1 MPGRHA
7 KVRDEERD
15 RHKIGR
21 FTVAESVVKQTHF
34 PLIVR
39 SQATVE
45 PQKHRA
51 CRAYLRSNEKPCHRS
66 ISMK

>member
-1 MPGRHA
+1 MPARHV

-15 RHKIGR
+15 RHKIRR

-39 SQATVE
+39 SQATAE

-51 CRAYLRSNEKPCHRS
+51 CRA
-66 ISMK
+66 